1 MPHVAGASPYAST
14 RSASAPPVITPASG
28 GRAASRSHSAPA
40 RPRRHQRCS
49 PTSPAS
55 GGQEEEEE
63 EEEEEQEEEEEEE
76 EAEEEEENEEGARER
91 SRSRSQRL
99 SAANAAMRRVR
110 QVALRPRPQA
120 PVHLVARR
128 TRSRSRS
135 QRRPPPQAQPLASP
149 ETGEE
154 LRQRMDEKGMN
165 VVRFGY
171 HNFYAV
177 TVLNYLWVGA
187 RNKIKN
193 LIRNDPLPK
202 LFLEGGDRGG
212 RFAATWREERLRQV
226 MGLLAAHWC
235 EWRVVEGG
243 MDMWSYK
250 EGFDVNEDF
259 YHVSLRPQ
267 DDPSFPRNFLNV
279 PCGDD
284 NQPLAMMHDVPP
296 SSLHIWHE
304 NGRGTWVRD
313 VDIISL
319 PDLFVQERD
328 RHTAASQQHKWSWRR
343 RWKSRDGQEAQIP
356 AR

>member
-1 MPHVAGASPYAST
+1 
-14 RSASAPPVITPASG
+14 
-28 GRAASRSHSAPA
+28 
-40 RPRRHQRCS
+40 
-49 PTSPAS
+49 
-55 GGQEEEEE
+55 
-63 EEEEEQEEEEEEE
+63 
-76 EAEEEEENEEGARER
+76 
-91 SRSRSQRL
+91 
-99 SAANAAMRRVR
+99 
-110 QVALRPRPQA
+110 
-120 PVHLVARR
+120 
-128 TRSRSRS
+128 
-135 QRRPPPQAQPLASP
+135 
-149 ETGEE
+149 
-154 LRQRMDEKGMN
+154 MDEKGMN

-187 RNKIKN
+187 RNKVKN
-193 LIRNDPLPK
+193 LIRKDPVPK

-328 RHTAASQQHKWSWRR
+328 RHTAASLVARWTRMPIVSRREHQFRASAKSMENWRR
-343 RWKSRDGQEAQIP
+343 KGKGKGKGKDKGKDKGKHGFQPLASLPMPPPAPASSSSSFRSQPLASTPPRPPPPPPPPPSSAKLEVEPNVEEGDGGADVLADKAERRRRSP
-356 AR
+356 SSSTS